1 VQVKSIFGFVNE
13 DHIGKVMFPPVQA
26 APSFP
31 TSFPQIFGD
40 EKKSKKIRCL
50 IPCAIDQDP
59 YFRMTRDVAPR
70 IGFQKPALIE
80 ALFFPALQ
88 VCSTLG
94 FCSLILGPK
103 ALLRYLQDTYV
114 SCKCTVRERLMVGN
128 NLEQFKTN

>member
-1 VQVKSIFGFVNE
+1 MS
-13 DHIGKVMFPPVQA
+13 MQA

-80 ALFFPALQ
+80 SLFFPALQ
-88 VCSTLG
+88 GESGKMSASNPNSAIYVTDT
-94 FCSLILGPK
+94 PK
-103 ALLRYLQDTYV
+103 QIKLKVNKYAFSGGRDTA
-114 SCKCTVRERLMVGN
+114 E
-128 NLEQFKTN
+128 EQRQFGANIEV